1 MSKKPTTFTEKDRK
15 NYEEGT
21 DVAPTGSLFNKYL
34 EGQGENGFVDF
45 EHFIKVYKM
54 HNAGYEVCEIAST
67 LHLKEES
74 IQECIDLITKEI
86 SNASEPPKS
95 DNIPSWDTEE
105 HIWSASQARK
115 RADNYG
121 VRSLRNGLREVMRYV
136 KTAANSGQY
145 ECTVYNDN
153 ISADVAIDSIIK
165 NLTERGYTV
174 KKCAQYDGWY
184 IKISW

>member
-15 NYEEGT
+15 NYEEGK
-21 DVAPTGSLFNKYL
+21 DVVPAESLLGQCL
-34 EGQGENGFVDF
+34 ENRAEEDS
-45 EHFIKVYKM
+45 KKM
-54 HNAGYEVCEIAST
+54 P
-67 LHLKEES
+67 
-74 IQECIDLITKEI
+74 
-86 SNASEPPKS
+86 EP
-95 DNIPSWDTEE
+95 DNVPSWDSEE
-105 HIWSASQARK
+105 HIWSASQARR
-115 RADNYG
+115 RADTYG

>member
-15 NYEEGT
+15 NYEEGK
-21 DVAPTGSLFNKYL
+21 DVVLAESLLGQCL
-34 EGQGENGFVDF
+34 ENQAEEDS
-45 EHFIKVYKM
+45 KKM
-54 HNAGYEVCEIAST
+54 P
-67 LHLKEES
+67 
-74 IQECIDLITKEI
+74 
-86 SNASEPPKS
+86 EP
-95 DNIPSWDTEE
+95 DNVPSWDTEE
-105 HIWSASQARK
+105 HIWNASQARK
-115 RADNYG
+115 RADTYE

-153 ISADVAIDSIIK
+153 ISADIAIDSIIK

-174 KKCAQYDGWY
+174 KKFEQYGGWY

>member
-15 NYEEGT
+15 NYEEGK
-21 DVAPTGSLFNKYL
+21 DVVPAESLLGQCL
-34 EGQGENGFVDF
+34 ENRAEDDS
-45 EHFIKVYKM
+45 KKM
-54 HNAGYEVCEIAST
+54 P
-67 LHLKEES
+67 
-74 IQECIDLITKEI
+74 
-86 SNASEPPKS
+86 EP
-95 DNIPSWDTEE
+95 DNIPSWDSEE
-105 HIWSASQARK
+105 HIWSASQARR
-115 RADNYG
+115 RADTYG

-174 KKCAQYDGWY
+174 KKFEQYSGWY

>member
-15 NYEEGT
+15 NYEEGG
-21 DVAPTGSLFNKYL
+21 DVVSAGSLLGQCL
-34 EGQGENGFVDF
+34 ENRADEDS
-45 EHFIKVYKM
+45 KKM
-54 HNAGYEVCEIAST
+54 P
-67 LHLKEES
+67 
-74 IQECIDLITKEI
+74 
-86 SNASEPPKS
+86 EP
-95 DNIPSWDTEE
+95 DNVPSWDTEE
-105 HIWSASQARK
+105 HIWSASRARK
-115 RADNYG
+115 VADNYG
-121 VRSLRNGLREVMRYV
+121 VRSFRNGLREIMRYV

>member
-15 NYEEGT
+15 NYEEGK
-21 DVAPTGSLFNKYL
+21 DVASTESLFGQCL
-34 EGQGENGFVDF
+34 ENQAEEDS
-45 EHFIKVYKM
+45 KKM
-54 HNAGYEVCEIAST
+54 PTPDDV
-67 LHLKEES
+67 
-74 IQECIDLITKEI
+74 
-86 SNASEPPKS
+86 
-95 DNIPSWDTEE
+95 PSWDTEE
-105 HIWSASQARK
+105 HIWSASQARR
-115 RADNYG
+115 RADTYG
-121 VRSLRNGLREVMRYV
+121 VRSLRNGLREIMRYV

-174 KKCAQYDGWY
+174 KKFEQYGGWY

>member
-1 MSKKPTTFTEKDRK
+1 MSKKSTTFTEKDRK
-15 NYEEGT
+15 NYEEGK
-21 DVAPTGSLFNKYL
+21 DVMPAESLLGQCL
-34 EGQGENGFVDF
+34 ENQAEEDS
-45 EHFIKVYKM
+45 KKM
-54 HNAGYEVCEIAST
+54 P
-67 LHLKEES
+67 
-74 IQECIDLITKEI
+74 
-86 SNASEPPKS
+86 EP
-95 DNIPSWDTEE
+95 DNVPSWDTEE
-105 HIWSASQARK
+105 HIWSASQARR
-115 RADNYG
+115 RADTYG

>member
-15 NYEEGT
+15 NYEEGQEET
-21 DVAPTGSLFNKYL
+21 PKT
-34 EGQGENGFVDF
+34 FVD
-45 EHFIKVYKM
+45 
-54 HNAGYEVCEIAST
+54 CERF
-67 LHLKEES
+67 
-74 IQECIDLITKEI
+74 ITKEI
-86 SNASEPPKS
+86 PNASEPPKA
-95 DNIPSWDTEE
+95 DNNPSWDSEE
-105 HIWSASQARK
+105 HIWSASQARR
-115 RADNYG
+115 RADTYE

-136 KTAANSGQY
+136 KTAADSGQY

-174 KKCAQYDGWY
+174 KKFEQYGGWY

>member
-15 NYEEGT
+15 NYEEGK
-21 DVAPTGSLFNKYL
+21 DIIPTESLLGQCLENKA
-34 EGQGENGFVDF
+34 EEDS
-45 EHFIKVYKM
+45 KKM
-54 HNAGYEVCEIAST
+54 PEPDNA
-67 LHLKEES
+67 
-74 IQECIDLITKEI
+74 
-86 SNASEPPKS
+86 
-95 DNIPSWDTEE
+95 PSWDTEE

-115 RADNYG
+115 RADTYG
-121 VRSLRNGLREVMRYV
+121 VRSLRNGVREVMRYI

-153 ISADVAIDSIIK
+153 ISADVTIDSIIK

-174 KKCAQYDGWY
+174 KKFEQYGGWY

>member
-21 DVAPTGSLFNKYL
+21 DVVPTESLLGQCLENQEEKGS
-34 EGQGENGFVDF
+34 
-45 EHFIKVYKM
+45 
-54 HNAGYEVCEIAST
+54 
-67 LHLKEES
+67 EEM
-74 IQECIDLITKEI
+74 
-86 SNASEPPKS
+86 PKP
-95 DNIPSWDTEE
+95 DNIPSWDSEE
-105 HIWSASQARK
+105 HIWNASRARK
-115 RADNYG
+115 VADNYG

-174 KKCAQYDGWY
+174 KEFAQYDGWY

>member
-15 NYEEGT
+15 NYEEGK
-21 DVAPTGSLFNKYL
+21 DVVPTGSLLGQCL
-34 EGQGENGFVDF
+34 ENQAEEDS
-45 EHFIKVYKM
+45 KKM
-54 HNAGYEVCEIAST
+54 
-67 LHLKEES
+67 
-74 IQECIDLITKEI
+74 
-86 SNASEPPKS
+86 PKP
-95 DNIPSWDTEE
+95 DDVPSWDTEE
-105 HIWSASQARK
+105 HIWSASQARR
-115 RADNYG
+115 RADTYE

-174 KKCAQYDGWY
+174 KKFEQYGGWY
-184 IKISW
+184 LKISW

>member
-21 DVAPTGSLFNKYL
+21 DVVPEGSLLGQCL
-34 EGQGENGFVDF
+34 ENRAEEDS
-45 EHFIKVYKM
+45 KKM
-54 HNAGYEVCEIAST
+54 
-67 LHLKEES
+67 
-74 IQECIDLITKEI
+74 
-86 SNASEPPKS
+86 PKP
-95 DNIPSWDTEE
+95 DDVPSWDTEE
-105 HIWSASQARK
+105 HIWSASQARR
-115 RADNYG
+115 RADTYE

-174 KKCAQYDGWY
+174 KKFEQYDGWY

>member
-1 MSKKPTTFTEKDRK
+1 MSKKPTTLSEKDRK
-15 NYEEGT
+15 NYEEGG
-21 DVAPTGSLFNKYL
+21 DVVSAGSLLGQCLENKA
-34 EGQGENGFVDF
+34 EEDS
-45 EHFIKVYKM
+45 KKM
-54 HNAGYEVCEIAST
+54 P
-67 LHLKEES
+67 
-74 IQECIDLITKEI
+74 
-86 SNASEPPKS
+86 EP
-95 DNIPSWDTEE
+95 DNVPSWDSEE
-105 HIWSASQARK
+105 HIWSASQARR
-115 RADNYG
+115 RADTYG

>member
-21 DVAPTGSLFNKYL
+21 DIAPAGSLFGQCL
-34 EGQGENGFVDF
+34 ENRAEEDS
-45 EHFIKVYKM
+45 KKM
-54 HNAGYEVCEIAST
+54 
-67 LHLKEES
+67 
-74 IQECIDLITKEI
+74 
-86 SNASEPPKS
+86 PKP
-95 DNIPSWDTEE
+95 DDAPSWDSEE
-105 HIWSASQARK
+105 HIWSASQARR
-115 RADNYG
+115 RADTYG
-121 VRSLRNGLREVMRYV
+121 VRSLRNGVREVMRYV

-153 ISADVAIDSIIK
+153 ISADAAIDSIIK

>member
-15 NYEEGT
+15 NYEEGK
-21 DVAPTGSLFNKYL
+21 DVVSAESLLGQCL
-34 EGQGENGFVDF
+34 ENRAEDDS
-45 EHFIKVYKM
+45 KKM
-54 HNAGYEVCEIAST
+54 P
-67 LHLKEES
+67 
-74 IQECIDLITKEI
+74 
-86 SNASEPPKS
+86 EP
-95 DNIPSWDTEE
+95 DNIPSWDSEE
-105 HIWSASQARK
+105 HIWSASQARR
-115 RADNYG
+115 RADTYG

-174 KKCAQYDGWY
+174 KKFEQYSGWY

>member
-21 DVAPTGSLFNKYL
+21 DVVPEGSLLGQCL
-34 EGQGENGFVDF
+34 ENQAEEDS
-45 EHFIKVYKM
+45 KKM
-54 HNAGYEVCEIAST
+54 
-67 LHLKEES
+67 
-74 IQECIDLITKEI
+74 
-86 SNASEPPKS
+86 PKP
-95 DNIPSWDTEE
+95 DDVPSWDTEE
-105 HIWSASQARK
+105 HIWSASRARK
-115 RADNYG
+115 IADNYG
-121 VRSLRNGLREVMRYV
+121 VRSLKNGLREVMRYV

-153 ISADVAIDSIIK
+153 ISADISIDSIIK

-174 KKCAQYDGWY
+174 KKFEQYGGWY

>member
-15 NYEEGT
+15 NYEEGK
-21 DVAPTGSLFNKYL
+21 DVVPAESLLGQCL
-34 EGQGENGFVDF
+34 ENQAEEDS
-45 EHFIKVYKM
+45 KKM
-54 HNAGYEVCEIAST
+54 P
-67 LHLKEES
+67 
-74 IQECIDLITKEI
+74 
-86 SNASEPPKS
+86 EP
-95 DNIPSWDTEE
+95 DNVPSWDTEE
-105 HIWSASQARK
+105 HIWSASQAR
-115 RADNYG
+115 RRSDTYG

-174 KKCAQYDGWY
+174 KKFAQYDGWY

>member
-15 NYEEGT
+15 NYEEGA
-21 DVAPTGSLFNKYL
+21 DVVPTESRLGQCL
-34 EGQGENGFVDF
+34 ENRAEEDS
-45 EHFIKVYKM
+45 KKM
-54 HNAGYEVCEIAST
+54 
-67 LHLKEES
+67 
-74 IQECIDLITKEI
+74 
-86 SNASEPPKS
+86 PKP
-95 DNIPSWDTEE
+95 DDVPSWDTEE
-105 HIWSASQARK
+105 HIWSASQARR
-115 RADNYG
+115 RADTYG

-174 KKCAQYDGWY
+174 KKFEQYGGWY